1 MLLDI
6 QDLHLEF
13 RTFDGVSKVLAGVNL
28 TMQRGDVLGLVGE
41 TGCGKSMTALAIL
54 GLIPMPP
61 GHITAGRVH
70 FDGDDMLSKTR
81 EQMQQFRAKR
91 IGMIFQ
97 DPTTNLSPVYTI
109 REQLIDAV
117 LYQRHVDGGVP
128 GRWRGWQASVRQMR
142 LDAERRAL
150 ELMALVGIPDGERRI
165 AEYPHQFSGGMRQR
179 VLIAMALAGNPDLL
193 IADEP
198 TTALDVTIQA
208 QILRLIVGLV
218 KQLGLSVLIITHN
231 LGVVAQTCQNVAVMY
246 AGRVIETAPV
256 RALFKHPQHPYTQ
269 GLLKAVPTTHTRR
282 GELEGIPGTIPNLAR
297 PPSGC
302 RFHPRCAHVMD
313 ICTRV
318 VPVGTRV
325 SAGHTVECHLYENLT
340 PQSPLRHGEGESN
353 AMTGGEL

>member
-1 MLLDI
+1 VIVTELLHI

-61 GHITAGRVH
+61 GYITAGQIQFAGEDVLTKSR
-70 FDGDDMLSKTR
+70 D
-81 EQMQQFRAKR
+81 QMQQFRAKR

-117 LYQRHVDGGVP
+117 LYQRQVEGGVP
-128 GRWRGWQASVRQMR
+128 GRWRGWQPSVRQMR
-142 LDAERRAL
+142 IDAERRAL
-150 ELMALVGIPDGERRI
+150 DLMALVGIADGERRI
-165 AEYPHQFSGGMRQR
+165 ADYPHQFSGGMRQR
-179 VLIAMALAGNPDLL
+179 VLIAMALAGEPDLL

-208 QILRLIVGLV
+208 QILRLIASLVGR
-218 KQLGLSVLIITHN
+218 LGLSVLIITHN
-231 LGVVAQTCQNVAVMY
+231 LGVVAQTCRNVAVMY

-256 RALFKHPQHPYTQ
+256 RDLFKNPQHPYTR
-269 GLLKAVPTTHTRR
+269 GLLKAVPTTHTAR
-282 GELEGIPGTIPNLAR
+282 GALEGIAGTIPNLNR

-302 RFHPRCAHVMD
+302 RFHPRCPHVMD
-313 ICTRV
+313 KCTHI
-318 VPVGTRV
+318 VPDGTRV
-325 SAGHTVECHLYENLT
+325 GEGHTVECHLYGAGT
-340 PQSPLRHGEGESN
+340 
-353 AMTGGEL
+353 